1 MRFLADE
8 NFNNEIVR
16 GLVRRVPKVEI
27 IRAQDTELAGEPDQ
41 VLLEWAAKYG
51 YIILS
56 HDLNTMR
63 GLFCERIKAGL
74 PVLTLFLVDANKPIG
89 PVIESLELI
98 IGASEA
104 SEYEGEIRFLPLA

>member
-27 IRAQDTELAGEPDQ
+27 IRAQDTELAGEPDP
-41 VLLEWAAKYG
+41 VLLEWAAKHG

-63 GLFCERIKAGL
+63 GFFYDRVKAGL
-74 PVLTLFLVDANKPIG
+74 PVSTLFLVAVDKPVDA
-89 PVIESLELI
+89 VIDSLELI

-104 SEYEGEIRFLPLA
+104 SEYEGQIRYLPL